1 MENSNLIKL
10 IKSLEKNEKRHIS
23 IQLSKHKSANNLLK
37 LYTIISETDPVND
50 EIISKKIPDK
60 KFVSQLKINKHNLY
74 YLILDALHN
83 FHLRS
88 SAYGRILN
96 FLHQAEI
103 LSAKGLT
110 IARRELL
117 QKAGKMADE
126 YALSELKLEILRLQ
140 NLEPDDMASS
150 TNIHN

>member
-37 LYTIISETDPVND
+37 LYTVISETDPVND

-60 KFVSQLKINKHNLY
+60 KFVSQLKINKHTLY

-83 FHLRS
+83 FHLSLVLSHS
-88 SAYGRILN
+88 SV
-96 FLHQAEI
+96 FQAFCN
-103 LSAKGLT
+103 
-110 IARRELL
+110 L
-117 QKAGKMADE
+117 QV
-126 YALSELKLEILRLQ
+126 
-140 NLEPDDMASS
+140 
-150 TNIHN
+150 